1 MVRHILADGREVDS
15 IEGMVVPTTGPTAV
29 VYRIVADF
37 YKKTPSRN
45 YSSEKGG
52 ENRCDSVNDAYLK

>member
-37 YKKTPSRN
+37 YNKRPVEITHQKKE
-45 YSSEKGG
+45 EKT
-52 ENRCDSVNDAYLK
+52 ETH